1 MASNPSIALRLQS
14 TRPAGRVAIG
24 SLGITMRTCLTVF
37 VMAAVVALAG
47 CSRSKE
53 GGNYT
58 HVKSDD
64 AAMNAAIEKAKS
76 TVNDFIQAFH
86 AQKSGTKDFFVKKPY
101 KTPSGEMEHMWIE
114 VQEEHNAVL
123 KGRIAN
129 EAEETQE
136 VKIGQTVSLKT
147 SEISDWKFQDGK
159 KLVGGFTIRF
169 FVERMSPKEREAFL
183 KEAGFD
189 L

>member
-1 MASNPSIALRLQS
+1 LKFAASQGAAADPGLYW
-14 TRPAGRVAIG
+14 
-24 SLGITMRTCLTVF
+24 SLGITMRLYLSLLIAV
-37 VMAAVVALAG
+37 AAISLAA

-53 GGNYT
+53 GNNYT
-58 HVKSDD
+58 HVESDD

-76 TVNDFIQAFH
+76 TVNDFLQAFH
-86 AQKSGTKDFFVKKPY
+86 AQKPGTKDFLVKKPY
-101 KTPSGEMEHMWIE
+101 KTPSGQMEHMWIE
-114 VQEEHNAVL
+114 VQEERDGVL

-129 EAEETQE
+129 EAEETRE
-136 VKIGQTVSLKT
+136 VKIGQAVSLKT
-147 SEISDWKFQDGK
+147 SEISDWKFQDGN
-159 KLVGGFTIRF
+159 KLVGGFTIRY